1 MSQTLPI
8 TLSPGHFLD
17 LLLMG
22 NEGSLTEVLLDAVE
36 DVHAKPAVHHVDR
49 QPPLAESPST
59 PDSVQICFIVRVAI
73 LVHWQIEVDDN

>member
-22 NEGSLTEVLLDAVE
+22 KVQLTEVLLDAVE

-49 QPPLAESPST
+49 QPPLAESPSA